1 MGKRTKNTRIV
12 NEKVM
17 IVTVDI
23 GKEKH
28 TGYCRTRNGVE
39 IKPFS
44 FSNTHEGF
52 KLFWDRVQRKK
63 IIHNQDKIIVG
74 FESTGSYGEP
84 LTHYLRSKPVSLVQV
99 NPMHTKRVKELP
111 DNSPNKTDCKDPRV
125 IADIIQLGHYLSVV
139 VPTGAAAELRQ
150 LTHFRERTVGDRTAS
165 TNQLQMLVGRIF
177 PEFLIVMKGTDSKSA
192 RYLLENHPFPEDI
205 VRLGVKRLAKKL
217 RKVSRGRLG
226 LERAQELVEVARESV
241 GIKEGRQSIR
251 MRIHHIV
258 QQITCYDDCIDG
270 IEDQMKQ
277 YLTRIAYSRSLM
289 SIKGIKHVTVAG
301 IIGEIG
307 NFDDFHSSGAIVKL
321 AGLDL
326 YEISSG
332 KHRGERHISRRGRSL
347 LRKILYFASINVV
360 KKGCILHDY
369 YQRLIN
375 GGKPRIKA
383 LIAVSRKLLKLMF
396 ALVRDNTVYKTDCTI
411 RRAA

>member
-1 MGKRTKNTRIV
+1 MGKGTKNTRIV

-17 IVTVDI
+17 IVAVDI

-28 TGYCRTRNGVE
+28 TGYCRTRDGVD
-39 IKPFS
+39 IKPFF

-52 KLFWDRVQRKK
+52 TLFWDRVQRER

-111 DNSPNKTDCKDPRV
+111 DNSPNKTDRKDPRV
-125 IADIIQLGHYLSVV
+125 IADIIQLGHYLSLV
-139 VPTGAAAELRQ
+139 VPTGSAAELRQ

-192 RYLLENHPFPEDI
+192 RYLQEHHPFPEDI

-217 RKVSRGRLG
+217 RTVSRGRLG
-226 LERAQELVEVARESV
+226 IDRAQELVKAARESV

-251 MRIHHIV
+251 MRIHHSVRKIRD
-258 QQITCYDDCIDG
+258 YDDCIDG

-277 YLTRIAYSRSLM
+277 YLARIPYSLFLM
-289 SIKGIKHVTVAG
+289 AIKGIKHVTVAG

-307 NFDDFHSSGAIVKL
+307 NFEDFHSSDALVKL

-326 YEISSG
+326 YEVSSG
-332 KHRGERHISRRGRSL
+332 KHKGERHISKRGRSL

-360 KKGCILHDY
+360 KKGCIMHDY

-396 ALVRDNTVYKTDCTI
+396 VLVRDKKTYIADHTV